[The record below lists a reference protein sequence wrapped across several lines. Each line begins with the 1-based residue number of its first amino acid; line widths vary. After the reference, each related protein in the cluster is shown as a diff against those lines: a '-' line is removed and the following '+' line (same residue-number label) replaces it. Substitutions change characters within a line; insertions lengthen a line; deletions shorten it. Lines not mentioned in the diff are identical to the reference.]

1 MVATT
6 EGTKSLEIR
15 GLGPS
20 SQGAGAAVSLRVVP
34 QLTSLLHGGCMYFSR
49 FNLFSKLRDSE
60 NYFIVNLLSGNA
72 DILGPAEAQ
81 GVIEGRFPNRQEFV
95 EKGYLVEKDQEEH
108 SYRMKYLDFLDKRDS
123 GEIQI
128 FFVPT
133 YACNFSCSYCYQN
146 KYSAEQGRLT
156 RDVIDSFYRYI
167 DSEFADRDKY
177 ITIFGGEPLLPD
189 HNSKENIKELIQGA
203 NRRGMDIAVV
213 TNGYHLDEY
222 VPVLDEGSIREIQV
236 TLDGIE
242 DIHNSRRPLRNGEAT
257 FCKIVQGIDRLLEG
271 GYTVNLR
278 VVLDNN
284 NIDELPA
291 LARFASE
298 RGWTDNTGFK
308 TQLGRN
314 YELHTC
320 QVDGGKLFSRAAFY
334 DRLYNLVQAHPEVS
348 EFHRPAFSLSRFL
361 FENGELP
368 EPLFD
373 SCPACKTEWAFDYT
387 GRIYSCTA
395 TVGKQD
401 ECLGTFHP
409 ELTRKEEIIQ
419 NWQER
424 DVTSIP
430 ECTSCSLQLTCGGGC
445 GSVAKNRTGS
455 IHTPDCRPEKD
466 LMEMGIS
473 LYFEK
478 GLFDGRENNVHQCC
492 TI

>member
-1 MVATT
+1 
-6 EGTKSLEIR
+6 
-15 GLGPS
+15 
-20 SQGAGAAVSLRVVP
+20 
-34 QLTSLLHGGCMYFSR
+34 MYFSR

-222 VPVLDEGSIREIQV
+222 VP
-236 TLDGIE
+236 
-242 DIHNSRRPLRNGEAT
+242 
-257 FCKIVQGIDRLLEG
+257 CLL
-271 GYTVNLR
+271 YTS
-278 VVLDNN
+278 
-284 NIDELPA
+284 P
-291 LARFASE
+291 S
-298 RGWTDNTGFK
+298 
-308 TQLGRN
+308 
-314 YELHTC
+314 
-320 QVDGGKLFSRAAFY
+320 
-334 DRLYNLVQAHPEVS
+334 P
-348 EFHRPAFSLSRFL
+348 
-361 FENGELP
+361 
-368 EPLFD
+368 
-373 SCPACKTEWAFDYT
+373 
-387 GRIYSCTA
+387 
-395 TVGKQD
+395 
-401 ECLGTFHP
+401 
-409 ELTRKEEIIQ
+409 
-419 NWQER
+419 R
-424 DVTSIP
+424 D
-430 ECTSCSLQLTCGGGC
+430 
-445 GSVAKNRTGS
+445 
-455 IHTPDCRPEKD
+455 
-466 LMEMGIS
+466 
-473 LYFEK
+473 
-478 GLFDGRENNVHQCC
+478 
-492 TI
+492 